1 MQHCLRER
9 TMRAAIGTSAIPHM
23 RMPSRFNFNLGVE
36 SSIDRDSGQSR
47 ILSLPTWAGIS
58 TLALAPGCCGFIG
71 PVPSATLDKRCWL
84 KQQMQDN
91 KTGIAVKRGI
101 EPRVKMSG
109 KERHKRRT
117 ARDCDPV
124 VASVVRRQSLL
135 RERSVFGSPTGPCSI
150 GQVVIP

>member
-47 ILSLPTWAGIS
+47 ILSLPTWAGVS

-84 KQQMQDN
+84 KQRMQNN
-91 KTGIAVKRGI
+91 KTGMAVKRGI
-101 EPRVKMSG
+101 RSRLKMARKRVSRQSTYSG
-109 KERHKRRT
+109 KLPMPLALTVRKHSTLRT
-117 ARDCDPV
+117 AGLGSRCRPV
-124 VASVVRRQSLL
+124 RTDRW
-135 RERSVFGSPTGPCSI
+135 
-150 GQVVIP
+150 